1 MGFIAEFKDFIKK
14 GNVIDLAVAVL
25 IGSAFQKIIDSIVN
39 DIIMPIIAFIGG
51 FNKIESLAAGP
62 FTYGK
67 LIAAVLNFLIIS
79 LVLFIVVK
87 AINRAKE
94 VVKLD
99 KN

>member
-1 MGFIAEFKDFIKK
+1 MGFIAEFKDFIRK

-25 IGSAFQKIIDSIVN
+25 IGSAFQKIVDSIVN

-79 LVLFIVVK
+79 FVLFIVVK

>member
-1 MGFIAEFKDFIKK
+1 MGFISEFKDFIKK

-79 LVLFIVVK
+79 FVLFIVVK